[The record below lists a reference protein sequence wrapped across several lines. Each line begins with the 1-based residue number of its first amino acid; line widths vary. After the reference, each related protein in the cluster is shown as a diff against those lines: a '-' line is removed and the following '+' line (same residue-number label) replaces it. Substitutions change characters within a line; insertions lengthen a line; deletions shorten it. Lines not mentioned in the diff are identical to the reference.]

1 MKHPNFQLST
11 EITRALNMGA
21 PIVAL
26 ESTVITHGLPHPQ
39 NLELAR
45 DMEKQV
51 RAMDAIPATVALL
64 DGKVRLG
71 LSDEELTRLS
81 ESESPLK
88 VSHRDFAT
96 AIVKKAD
103 GGTTVA

>member
-1 MKHPNFQLST
+1 MKNQNLAVFQEVS
-11 EITRALNMGA
+11 RALSMGA

-51 RAMDAIPATVALL
+51 REHGATPATVALL
-64 DGKVRLG
+64 DGKIRIG
-71 LSDEELTRLS
+71 LKDTGEVQSVQFLDQTFR
-81 ESESPLK
+81 
-88 VSHRDFAT
+88 R
-96 AIVKKAD
+96 
-103 GGTTVA
+103 